1 MQYWITLQYSS
12 LTWHSSICN
21 TEWHYNSLTW
31 HSYIC
36 NTDWHYNSWTWHNL
50 NYKNFTYKLYDQ
62 QSFDIQRN
70 RLTLNNADGMP
81 ETTVVEGWQVR
92 PVLGAGQK
100 NKHFVTNSG
109 NFLSFWIQHGRK
121 KHPIRKTGR
130 TVKQI
135 FLKFELKILIFQKNP
150 IGVSSFC
157 LQCDIFTH
165 QIKSCY
171 QKSTGSPSKMY
182 SKYDNMIPSSI
193 VTIDKWYS

>member
-1 MQYWITLQYSS
+1 MTSNRLIYKGIDLLWITPTVCQKRPWLRAGRS
-12 LTWHSSICN
+12 
-21 TEWHYNSLTW
+21 
-31 HSYIC
+31 
-36 NTDWHYNSWTWHNL
+36 
-50 NYKNFTYKLYDQ
+50 DQ
-62 QSFDIQRN
+62 F
-70 RLTLNNADGMP
+70 
-81 ETTVVEGWQVR
+81 W
-92 PVLGAGQK
+92 VLGK
-100 NKHFVTNSG
+100 KKHYVTNSG